1 MPLDTF
7 QVPEDTRYIG
17 YQQFVY
23 KFKIV
28 FSSSI
33 TQSLVPQIQQDLEL
47 AIEHIIL
54 GLPKVK
60 AHRIRSITSNTVY
73 IKWKIRL
80 WVPDITF
87 TNDDGN
93 KLEPYKHSYTLSIFL
108 NDDMPARNEKQP
120 VVYACD
126 DSMQLDL
133 SDDNSHKKI
142 LIPAEIMN
150 TCGTPSISISRV
162 DFENSLNLKR
172 PCTSYANFQADAIRH
187 STPHHNVVKP
197 KRRKLGS
204 TVDKDLTLDASDRSY
219 RSEKHKLEKLQTG
232 SSGQIQ
238 RGNSKQTKKRNKK
251 STPAPEPVPTAVDIA
266 GNLFAFE
273 YVEIFN
279 CVFELCLIMCRLKYK
294 ETNIVL
300 LLICLIIL
308 TPFYIIK
315 SKFNFRQFCHT

>member
-33 TQSLVPQIQQDLEL
+33 TQSMVPQIQQDLEL
-47 AIEHIIL
+47 AIEHIVHE
-54 GLPKVK
+54 LPKFK
-60 AHRIRSITSNTVY
+60 AHRIRSITSNNVY

-87 TNDDGN
+87 TNDEGN

-108 NDDMPARNEKQP
+108 NDDRPARNEKQP
-120 VVYACD
+120 VVYAGD

-133 SDDNSHKKI
+133 SDDNSHKRV
-142 LIPAEIMN
+142 LIPAEIMISG
-150 TCGTPSISISRV
+150 GTPSISISRV

-187 STPHHNVVKP
+187 STPHHEVVKS
-197 KRRKLGS
+197 KRRKLS
-204 TVDKDLTLDASDRSY
+204 SPVDKDLTLDASNRSNK
-219 RSEKHKLEKLQTG
+219 REKHKSEKLQTG

-238 RGNSKQTKKRNKK
+238 RGNLKQTRKRNKK
-251 STPAPEPVPTAVDIA
+251 STPAPEPTAVNTDDNSA
-266 GNLFAFE
+266 TPENQSG
-273 YVEIFN
+273 
-279 CVFELCLIMCRLKYK
+279 C
-294 ETNIVL
+294 
-300 LLICLIIL
+300 IIL
-308 TPFYIIK
+308 
-315 SKFNFRQFCHT
+315 